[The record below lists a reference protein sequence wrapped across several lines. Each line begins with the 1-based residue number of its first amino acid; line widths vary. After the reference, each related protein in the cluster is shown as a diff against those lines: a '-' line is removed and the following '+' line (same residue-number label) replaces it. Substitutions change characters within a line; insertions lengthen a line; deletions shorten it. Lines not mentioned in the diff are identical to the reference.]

1 MRLLTQSAFVDE
13 DERTA
18 FVLGFFLMRV
28 QVLRF
33 QVRIRSSL
41 RSRAFPTGR
50 CGSGQVF
57 LPFAKRHAVQA
68 QGEYMHNFRRD
79 EGQVD
84 LGLVNRF
91 GPMQAGVFSS
101 FKYVKFDE
109 FSHSGALGQAAG
121 TLDYIFPRGRV
132 GLFGT
137 KGFMDGSILNTRF
150 LAPNRVEETY
160 LSLVDQ
166 FGFSTAVAAW
176 GDAWFEGNIGA
187 QFRKFDDNKA
197 GGRIRYIHPITDRLA
212 FTVAGGLNE
221 TLISTNNTGSVTVG
235 LEFGKWLSPKG
246 YGETEGPVPVDVP
259 RVRYEVLTRTIRT
272 GNDVPVAD
280 AGPDQMGVEAGTIS
294 LDASGSSDPDGD
306 PITFA
311 WEQVGGPG
319 ITLSSPATAQTT
331 FTADEGETYHFR
343 LTVRDD
349 QNGVGT
355 DRVTVST
362 LDRQITILRFS
373 AEPLTITEGQPATL
387 IWEVRNATNVEISGI
402 GEVDPAG
409 GSTTVSPTDTT
420 TYTLTA
426 SNPKRTLNQTVTVT
440 VNPLPPPPDPDPPI
454 INSFFASP
462 PSIVRGS
469 QSRLNWEVSN
479 ATDVT
484 ISGIGSVDPQG
495 ARPVMPDQTTTYTIT
510 ARNDVGEASAT
521 ATVTVR
527 EEPTG
532 QGQVEILTFSAEPGQ
547 LAQAGDP
554 TVLRWATSNASKV
567 VITGVGEVAL
577 SGEVT
582 VNPTVDTTYTLNAT
596 DLDGTEA
603 TAVVLVTIE
612 TRNRAPVAIATA
624 DWLIRGDGAGTIGE
638 LNGSASFDPDGD
650 PITLIWRNV
659 GDKAAEILDQG
670 ADRPRVRFTGGRGL
684 YEFELEVVDDKG
696 LRSFARESLIIG
708 DP

>member
-1 MRLLTQSAFVDE
+1 
-13 DERTA
+13 
-18 FVLGFFLMRV
+18 
-28 QVLRF
+28 
-33 QVRIRSSL
+33 
-41 RSRAFPTGR
+41 
-50 CGSGQVF
+50 
-57 LPFAKRHAVQA
+57 
-68 QGEYMHNFRRD
+68 
-79 EGQVD
+79 
-84 LGLVNRF
+84 
-91 GPMQAGVFSS
+91 
-101 FKYVKFDE
+101 
-109 FSHSGALGQAAG
+109 
-121 TLDYIFPRGRV
+121 
-132 GLFGT
+132 
-137 KGFMDGSILNTRF
+137 MDGSILNTRF

-160 LSLVDQ
+160 LSIVDQ

-272 GNDVPVAD
+272 GNDAPVAD

-294 LDASGSSDPDGD
+294 LDGSGSSDPDDD

-319 ITLSSPATAQTT
+319 VTLSSPTTAQTT

-373 AEPLTITEGQPATL
+373 AEPLRITSGEAATL
-387 IWEVRNATNVEISGI
+387 VWEVRNATNVEISGI

-409 GSTTVSPTDTT
+409 GSSTVSPTDTT

-426 SNPKRTLNQTVTVT
+426 SNPRRTLNQTVTVT
-440 VNPLPPPPDPDPPI
+440 VDPPPDPDPPI
-454 INSFFASP
+454 IANFFASP
-462 PSIVRGS
+462 ASIALGDPSTLS
-469 QSRLNWEVSN
+469 WEVRN

-484 ISGIGSVDPQG
+484 ISGIGAVDPQG
-495 ARPVMPDQTTTYTIT
+495 SRPVTPDQTTTYTIT
-510 ARNDVGEASAT
+510 ARNGVGEASANATVTVRQPPDPGPPLVINFFASPASIVLGSSSTLSWEVRNATDVTISGIGAVDPQGSRPVTPDQTTTYTITARNGVGEASST

-527 EEPTG
+527 ELG
-532 QGQVEILTFSAEPGQ
+532 AQVEILTFSAAPGQ

-554 TVLRWATSNASKV
+554 TVLRWATRNATKV

-624 DWLIRGDGAGTIGE
+624 DWLIRGDGAGTIGTI
-638 LNGSASFDPDGD
+638 NGSASFDPDGD

-670 ADRPRVRFTGGRGL
+670 AERPRVRFTGGRGL

-696 LRSFARESLIIG
+696 LRSFARESLIVG